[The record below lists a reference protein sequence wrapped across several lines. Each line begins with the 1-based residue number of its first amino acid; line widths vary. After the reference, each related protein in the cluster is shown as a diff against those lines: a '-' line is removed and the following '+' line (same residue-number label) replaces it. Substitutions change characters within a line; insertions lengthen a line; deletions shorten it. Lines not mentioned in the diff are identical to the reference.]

1 MKMQEMESGLCVLF
15 LFSSF
20 SFSFYLFPSSSI
32 MLPFFSWCGFPCPFI
47 MFNVFVPAVWCCVG
61 LM

>member
-32 MLPFFSWCGFPCPFI
+32 MLPFFRGVDFLAHSSCLTYLFQPCG
-47 MFNVFVPAVWCCVG
+47 AA
-61 LM
+61 